1 MYDLIVVG
9 GGPAGLTAT
18 MYALR
23 SGLRVLLVSQDLGGQ
38 TNCHM
43 AIPSVEEKRAA
54 LGIDMVDSFKAELEH
69 QGFAYQI
76 AAVKQVCRHSDGF
89 AVHTEE
95 GAVLLTAA
103 VIIASGV
110 QHQRLNVPGEEKY
123 LMRGLSY
130 SAVSYAHLFGGR
142 TAVIIGDGKLA
153 LRSAAEMALVADHVH
168 LVGPVGRVFDSPL
181 GKKLRSAENVTTLE
195 GYQVVEVS
203 GDDYARSVVVKAP
216 DGEISRVKAD
226 GFFIEMFLIPNSQMV
241 ADLVDLE
248 PWGHIQ
254 IDERNRTNVPGIF
267 AAGDVSNTYVER
279 VLVAMGGG
287 AKAALSAYAYLL
299 PSL

>member
-1 MYDLIVVG
+1 MYDLIIVG

-23 SGLRVLLVSQDLGGQ
+23 KRLNVLLVSKDLGGQ
-38 TNCHM
+38 ANCHM
-43 AIPSVEEKRAA
+43 TIPSVEEQPAA

-69 QGFAYQI
+69 QGFVYQI
-76 AAVKQVCRHSDGF
+76 ADVKQVCRHCDGF
-89 AVHTEE
+89 EVHTEE
-95 GAVLLTAA
+95 GAVLLAAA

-130 SAVSYAHLFGGR
+130 SAVSYAHLFSGR

-181 GKKLRSAENVTTLE
+181 GEKLRSAENVTTLE

-226 GFFIEMFLIPNSQMV
+226 GFFIEMVLIPNSQIV

-248 PWGHIQ
+248 PKGHIQ

>member
-1 MYDLIVVG
+1 
-9 GGPAGLTAT
+9 

-23 SGLRVLLVSQDLGGQ
+23 SGLKVLLVSLDLGGQ
-38 TNCHM
+38 TNYHM
-43 AIPSVEEKRAA
+43 TIPSVEEQPAA

-69 QGFAYQI
+69 QGFAHQI
-76 AAVKQVCRHSDGF
+76 AAVKQVCRHCDGF
-89 AVHTEE
+89 AIHTEE
-95 GAVLLTAA
+95 GTVLLAAA

-110 QHQRLNVPGEEKY
+110 QHQRLNVPGEEEY

-130 SAVSYAHLFGGR
+130 SAVSYAHLFSGR

-195 GYQVVEVS
+195 GYQVIEVS

-216 DGEISRVKAD
+216 DGDISRVSAD